1 VGLKGDLEQ
10 AHDLAPY
17 FDWNLTEECYQYT
30 ECTKV
35 YNPADGKD
43 YPGLQSFTRLNKAVW
58 VAEYKTFTTT
68 RWSSICT
75 NSAAQHFNTARY
87 RLGLPNTGGRQTC
100 PTTSSTAW

>member
-1 VGLKGDLEQ
+1 MKGDLEQ

-17 FDWNLTEECYQYT
+17 FDWNLTEECYQYQ

-35 YNPADGKD
+35 YNPADGKE

-58 VAEYKTFTTT
+58 VAEYKTFATN
-68 RWSSICT
+68 RWANICT

-87 RLGLPNTGGRQTC
+87 RLGLPNNGGRQSC
-100 PTTSSTAW
+100 PTASSAAW